1 MTCKELSKMMKTAKE
16 YFNAS
21 ATKWDKPMR
30 VVLAHS
36 VADEITNTVNL
47 SKSMNAMEFGC
58 GTGLISMNL
67 APMLKSVLAVDM
79 SENMLAALEEKIT
92 ENKVQN
98 IIPRHLDLARGE
110 LPPERFDLIF
120 SSMALHHIQD
130 VESLLAR
137 FFQLLNP
144 GGKVAIADLDAEDGG
159 FHGDIPDVFHLGF
172 DRRKLGRWLEKA
184 GFTDVSATTA
194 HVMKKESST
203 TGQTEEFPVFLM
215 TAKKEIIP

>member
-1 MTCKELSKMMKTAKE
+1 MMKTAKE

-30 VVLAHS
+30 VALAQA
-36 VADEITNTVNL
+36 VAESIKNNVNL
-47 SKSMNAMEFGC
+47 SATMNAMEFGC
-58 GTGLISMNL
+58 GTGLISMSL

-79 SENMLAALEEKIT
+79 SENMLAALQEKIT

-172 DRRKLGRWLEKA
+172 DRQELTDKLKGK
-184 GFTDVSATTA
+184 GFSAIHAVDA
-194 HVMKKESST
+194 HIIKKENAI
-203 TGQTEEFPVFLM
+203 TGQVEEFSVFLV
-215 TAKKEIIP
+215 TAVKE